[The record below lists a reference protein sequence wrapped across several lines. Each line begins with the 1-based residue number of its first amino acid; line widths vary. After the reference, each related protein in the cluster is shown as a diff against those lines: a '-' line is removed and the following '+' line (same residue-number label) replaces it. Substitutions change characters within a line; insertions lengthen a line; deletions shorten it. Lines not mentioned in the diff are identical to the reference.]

1 MNAIDLVLVVVLL
14 FAIWT
19 GYRRG
24 FIASAVR
31 LVVVLTSVFTAL
43 LGYRFMA
50 RQLEAHDPALGMW
63 SWPLGF
69 VISWF
74 LAQLVLGALG
84 GALVR
89 AVPRRVHAH
98 ILNRS
103 LGVLPGVVNGSINA
117 ALLSVVLLTLPL
129 VDGLSTLTRES
140 KLANRLSAPADWLD
154 CVLTPIFNPAVQ
166 RTLQALTIAPESRT
180 SVDLRFTTSSPKVR
194 PELEGELLELIN
206 AERLAHGR
214 KPLQADPELTEVA
227 RAHDRDMLARG
238 YFAHVTPDGKD
249 LTDRLR
255 GAHLPYLTAG
265 ENLALAPTTEVAHQN
280 LMNSSGHRQ
289 NILREQ
295 FGRVGI
301 GILDAGRHGLMV
313 TELFRN

>member
-14 FAIWT
+14 LAVWA

-24 FIASAVR
+24 FIAAAVR
-31 LVVVLTSVFTAL
+31 LLVVLTSVVAAL

-63 SWPLGF
+63 SVPLGF
-69 VISWF
+69 VVSWF
-74 LAQLVLGALG
+74 LAQLLLGALA

-98 ILNRS
+98 VLNRA
-103 LGVLPGVVNGSINA
+103 LGVLPGLVSGSINA

-154 CVLTPIFNPAVQ
+154 CVLTPIFNPAVR
-166 RTLQALTIAPESRT
+166 RTLQALTIAPESRE
-180 SVDLRFTTSSPKVR
+180 SVDLRFTTTSPRVR
-194 PELEGELLELIN
+194 PELEGDLLALVN
-206 AERLAHGR
+206 AERTARGR

-227 RAHDRDMLARG
+227 RAHGRDMLARG

-255 GAHLPYLTAG
+255 SAHLPFLIAG

-295 FGRVGI
+295 FGRAGI
-301 GILDAGRHGLMV
+301 GVLDAGRHGLMV

>member
-14 FAIWT
+14 LAVWT

-24 FIASAVR
+24 FIAAAVR
-31 LVVVLTSVFTAL
+31 LLVVLTSVVAAL

-63 SWPLGF
+63 SVPLGF
-69 VISWF
+69 VVSWF
-74 LAQLVLGALG
+74 LAQLLLGALA

-98 ILNRS
+98 VLNRA
-103 LGVLPGVVNGSINA
+103 LGVLPGLVSGSINA

-154 CVLTPIFNPAVQ
+154 CVLTPIFNPAVR
-166 RTLQALTIAPESRT
+166 RTLQALTIAPESRE
-180 SVDLRFTTSSPKVR
+180 SVDLRFTTTSPRVR
-194 PELEGELLELIN
+194 PELEGDLLALVN
-206 AERLAHGR
+206 AERTARGR

-227 RAHDRDMLARG
+227 RAHGRDMLARG

-255 GAHLPYLTAG
+255 SAHLPFLVAG

-295 FGRVGI
+295 FGRAGI
-301 GILDAGRHGLMV
+301 GVLDAGRHGLMV